1 MKAARVIVA
10 WARRAF
16 TLDARSLAAFR
27 IAAGVLLLADLVTR
41 AGDFH
46 ALYANDGMA
55 PVELV
60 RSRLGPA
67 QWSLYLLSA
76 SDVWQAGLMVLAA
89 MLAAMLTVG
98 YRTRLATIGSWAL
111 FASLHSR
118 LPIVIN
124 AGDSMLRV
132 LLFWSMFLPLGRAW
146 SLDVRRSRLREG
158 VSQPDSEGVFS
169 AASIAFVLQLA
180 IVYWCA
186 GASKLNADWL
196 EGNALGTIMSFRLYG
211 LPAGESLGQFL
222 LVTLWLGRAAVA
234 LELLGPFL
242 LFIPWRTPL
251 WRMIA
256 VASFVSFHIGIALTM
271 TVGLF
276 AWDGMAAWLAVLP
289 AQFWAR
295 LRRSK
300 KLSLHDSQIP
310 LLAPPFEGRG
320 FVTVVIVALMAM
332 VVAWNVF
339 TFLPRRPQPLASV
352 LRPIGNATMLRQSW
366 HMFARPTRYDAWYAY
381 RGVLKNGAVVD
392 LLRSTE
398 LVDDERPSGAQQF
411 ANHRWRK
418 AHTRLSQESNAPYR
432 LPLAEYVCRQWNA
445 THGPDEQV
453 VRLDFY
459 CIRRRIDDDGK
470 SGGFVRVNLAQ
481 IVADPSQGNFA
492 EALRELEEGGGF

>member
-1 MKAARVIVA
+1 MSAAGVIVA

-27 IAAGVLLLADLVTR
+27 IAAGALLLADLATR
-41 AGDFH
+41 AGDF
-46 ALYANDGMA
+46 AAMYADDGMA
-55 PVELV
+55 PVDLV

-67 QWSLYLLSA
+67 QWSLYLVSE
-76 SDVWQAGLMVLAA
+76 SDAWQAGLMVLAA
-89 MLAAMLTVG
+89 VLAAMLTVG

-118 LPIVIN
+118 LPILIN

-146 SLDVRRSRLREG
+146 SLDARRSRSLDG
-158 VSQPDSEGVFS
+158 DSQPDPSAVFS
-169 AASIAFVLQLA
+169 AASIAFVLQLVL
-180 IVYWCA
+180 VYVCA
-186 GASKLNADWL
+186 GASKLNVDWL
-196 EGNALGTIMSFRLYG
+196 QGNALGTILSFRLYG
-211 LPAGESLGQFL
+211 LPAGEWLGQFPQI
-222 LVTLWLGRAAVA
+222 TLWLGRATVA
-234 LELLGPFL
+234 LELLGPLL

-256 VASFVSFHIGIALTM
+256 VASFLSFHIGIALTM

-289 AQFWAR
+289 AEFWHRA
-295 LRRSK
+295 LRRKDRSRQAA
-300 KLSLHDSQIP
+300 QIP
-310 LLAPPFEGRG
+310 PLAAPFEGGRIG
-320 FVTVVIVALMAM
+320 AAVIGMLMAM

-339 TFLPRRPQPLASV
+339 TFLPRRPQPLAAL

-366 HMFARPTRYDAWYAY
+366 HMFARATAYDAWYAY

-392 LLRSTE
+392 LLRGTE
-398 LVDDERPSGAQQF
+398 LLDDEQPAGAQQF

-418 AHTRLSQESNAPYR
+418 AHTRLSQESNSAYR

-453 VRLDFY
+453 ARLDFY
-459 CIRRRIDDDGK
+459 CIRRRIDDDGA
-470 SGGFVRVNLAQ
+470 SGGYVRVNLAQ

-492 EALRELEEGGGF
+492 EALRELEAGGF